1 MNGDS
6 SVVWTGLARRGT
18 SKAPGV
24 PSTKLKLVE
33 GEARGYVRKD
43 LWPGGTKKGR

>member
-6 SVVWTGLARRGT
+6 SVVWTGLARST

-24 PSTKLKLVE
+24 PSTKLRLVG
-33 GEARGYVRKD
+33 GEARGYVWKD